1 MVKINPKFA
10 KKAGKV
16 AGEMIKENVKSAGAE
31 FGKKAG
37 NTTKKAIGKTFT
49 MNDKRGANWANG
61 WTGKKLNGY
70 TIGALGVAGVVAYHG
85 GPNAVFGEQRPNEA
99 SSANYNFSNMGK
111 ITAPKLGNQPITYS
125 QSPSTMADGLIEP
138 ERDLGANGAMVFGMH
153 NKRHG

>member
-1 MVKINPKFA
+1 MVKLNPKFA
-10 KKAGKV
+10 KQAT
-16 AGEMIKENVKSAGAE
+16 KSAEDVTKKKISQKASQT
-31 FGKKAG
+31 GKKVLE
-37 NTTKKAIGKTFT
+37 KAFT

-111 ITAPKLGNQPITYS
+111 VTAPKLGNQPITYS
-125 QSPSTMADGLIEP
+125 QSPSTMADGLVQP

>member
-1 MVKINPKFA
+1 MVKLNPKFA
-10 KKAGKV
+10 KQAAKSAEDVTKKKFTQKAGQT
-16 AGEMIKENVKSAGAE
+16 
-31 FGKKAG
+31 GKKVLG
-37 NTTKKAIGKTFT
+37 KAFT

-70 TIGALGVAGVVAYHG
+70 TIGALGVAGVIGYHG
-85 GPNAVFGEQRPNEA
+85 GPKAVFGEQRPNEA
-99 SSANYNFSNMGK
+99 TSANYNFSNMGK